1 MIEFRSKSLFYSK
14 LVRSKAKMIEFD
26 IPLESHI
33 PISKDAKKSFLVAL
47 SIVSDTARK
56 YFEDYINQKSFDSQL
71 NIQLHNAAEYFDA
84 LLLSEL
90 GNSDKYQDYIAI
102 LGATA
107 YYLGDYNGSSR
118 VMLNYISDDIQLL
131 EDSITLAKV
140 LIDVITD
147 KLFSNVPQIKGEYST
162 ELNVLVESFF

>member
-47 SIVSDTARK
+47 SIVADTARK

-71 NIQLHNAAEYFDA
+71 NIQLHNAAEYFD
-84 LLLSEL
+84 
-90 GNSDKYQDYIAI
+90 NSFNK
-102 LGATA
+102 GTF
-107 YYLGDYNGSSR
+107 
-118 VMLNYISDDIQLL
+118 ISTD
-131 EDSITLAKV
+131 LA
-140 LIDVITD
+140 
-147 KLFSNVPQIKGEYST
+147 
-162 ELNVLVESFF
+162 SFFACKNKATS